1 MRNNQKKL
9 PIAPLAVLLVVALTI
24 TLAGTLFGGEK
35 ETEQDKAVAAGIAY
49 LEALEQKDPA
59 AVKQV
64 RQDIYQAEI
73 DAQRDQILLQL
84 NNGTMDPFSLIKD
97 YVLLGDSR
105 AVGFWYRN
113 FLDRSNVLADGG
125 HTIRNLASY
134 VDTIVEKNPS
144 QIFLCYGLNDSSI
157 GYWDTAEEYV
167 TEYMETVNTLREKLP
182 DATIV
187 VSSILPAKDP
197 AFEKSSKW
205 RAIPEWSAALEKAC
219 EENGILFAN
228 CDYLAVSYPNLWDP
242 DGIHFR
248 KEFYPYWASCLV
260 AAMLMEG
267 VE

>member
-1 MRNNQKKL
+1 MRNNQSKF
-9 PIAPLAVLLVVALTI
+9 PIVPLAVVAVLI
-24 TLAGTLFGGEK
+24 LALSLAGSLFGGK
-35 ETEQDKAVAAGIAY
+35 ETEADEDVRSGIAY
-49 LEALEQKDPA
+49 LESLELKNPA
-59 AVKQV
+59 AVMKV
-64 RQDIYQAEI
+64 RQDIYQAQI
-73 DAQRDQILLQL
+73 DAQRDQLLLQL

-105 AVGFWYRN
+105 AVGFWYRD
-113 FLDRSNVLADGG
+113 FLDKSNVLADGG

-134 VDTIVEKNPS
+134 IDTIVERNPS

-167 TEYMETVNTLREKLP
+167 TEYMETVNTLRQRLP
-182 DATIV
+182 NATIV

-197 AFEKSSKW
+197 AFQKSEKW
-205 RAIPEWSAALEKAC
+205 RAIPEWSAALEAAC
-219 EENGILFAN
+219 KENGILFAN

-248 KEFYPYWASCLV
+248 EEFYPYWASCLV

-267 VE
+267 VA

>member
-1 MRNNQKKL
+1 MSKNQKKL
-9 PIAPLAVLLVVALTI
+9 PLVPAILVLALAAVLF
-24 TLAGTLFGGEK
+24 LAGSLFGGNNNQEAG
-35 ETEQDKAVAAGIAY
+35 DAVADGIAY
-49 LEALEQKDPA
+49 LESLEQLDPA
-59 AVKQV
+59 EVMEV
-64 RQDIYQAEI
+64 RQAIYQAEI
-73 DAQRDQILLQL
+73 NAKRDQILLQL

-134 VDTIVEKNPS
+134 VDTIVAKNPS

-167 TEYMETVNTLREKLP
+167 TEYMETVKTIREKLP
-182 DATIV
+182 NATIV

-197 AFEKSSKW
+197 AFEKSAKW
-205 RAIPEWSAALEKAC
+205 RAIPEWSAALEAAC
-219 EENGILFAN
+219 KENGVLFAN